1 MFGHT
6 LLSWQLTYLGCITY
20 LQVTKS
26 CSKSLWPCHA
36 LLSRAV
42 PFDLMKQRDVERWN
56 LNHQREA
63 SSDHLCHEH
72 PWQYH
77 FGASVSA
84 FFQGPALFVVKLWV
98 GVIAKRATTGVV
110 DAWRRYKAWKFQ
122 MARLHTAIKRWRET
136 LHARHA
142 RLIFMLL
149 CLETA
154 GTGPACHESFHG
166 SMIDVCVLN
175 VYLCWGWRFLWS
187 AGSWRVQEDC
197 FCGFWRLGLQGSLWL
212 P

>member
-20 LQVTKS
+20 LQFTKAS
-26 CSKSLWPCHA
+26 SKPLWPCHA

-42 PFDLMKQRDVERWN
+42 PFDLTKQRDVERWN
-56 LNHQREA
+56 LNHQHEA
-63 SSDHLCHEH
+63 SSDHLCYEH

-84 FFQGPALFVVKLWV
+84 FFQGPALLVVKLWV

-122 MARLHTAIKRWRET
+122 MARLHTTIKRWRET

-142 RLIFMLL
+142 RLIFRASMSWN
-149 CLETA
+149 CRHE
-154 GTGPACHESFHG
+154 PCMPWVFSWFDDRCAC
-166 SMIDVCVLN
+166 
-175 VYLCWGWRFLWS
+175 
-187 AGSWRVQEDC
+187 
-197 FCGFWRLGLQGSLWL
+197 
-212 P
+212 